1 MIPQLAALASIILV
15 PSSTWGLDRIDA
27 GDATTDGTTV
37 DIYIIDSGV
46 APHPELGGRLEPGI
60 DFVDNSGD
68 GTTDCNGHGTH
79 VAGIAAGSTTGVAP
93 GATVVPVRILD
104 CDGSGT
110 STALDA
116 AVEWI
121 VDHHDDRTPAVANL
135 SLIGPASDA
144 LDNAAL
150 RMIDDGIT
158 VIVAAGNLGVDACS
172 LSPARVPE
180 VITVAASD
188 QNDTRPTWSN
198 FGPCVD
204 LHAPGDRV
212 TSLAPDGGT
221 SLRSG
226 TSIASPHVAGAAAL
240 ILAEDPDATPA
251 EVSAQLNAAAR
262 SVITGNDGTTTS
274 LLLNITGATERSST
288 VRSTALT
295 ESARLVDTRVGVG
308 GIAPGPVSTG
318 DRLEVAVTSPEDAP
332 RSTAVLTTTV
342 TGTTVDHT
350 GGYLTIEPCFDPT
363 AEASN
368 ISTLNFTSGQTIAN
382 TAIVPVGPSGTVC
395 VSVHGSA
402 HVIID
407 RQEILS
413 DKVLHPVSPFR
424 RVDTRV
430 GIGGVPAGALTD
442 GDVLRVPVAGR
453 DGIPASGVAAI
464 SANLTVTET
473 SAPTTGGYVTIQP
486 CGSTS
491 NVSNI
496 NFAAGETVANAF
508 ITAVGESGD
517 LCVTVHGSAQV
528 MIDVNGWI
536 ESSGNITVVAPT
548 RLVDTR
554 LSVGSIGRADG
565 QSSTITVDLGTSN
578 LIPNGATSAIVNL
591 TVTEV
596 ATSATGGYLSVHAC
610 GESAT
615 RSNMNF
621 VTGDQRAVML
631 IAPLVEGRTCMT
643 VVGQTA
649 LIIDLAGYVVG

>member
-46 APHPELGGRLEPGI
+46 APHPELGRRLEPGI

-121 VDHHDDRTPAVANL
+121 VDRHDNRTPAVANL

-144 LDNAAL
+144 LDDAVL

-240 ILAEDPDATPA
+240 ILAENPDATPA

-262 SVITGNDGTTTS
+262 SVITGNNGTTTS

-288 VRSTALT
+288 VRSTVLT

-318 DRLEVAVTSPEDAP
+318 DQLEVAVTSPEDAP

-382 TAIVPVGPSGTVC
+382 TAIVPVGPTGTVC
-395 VSVHGSA
+395 ISVHGSA

-407 RQEILS
+407 RQQILS
-413 DKVLHPVSPFR
+413 DEVLHAVPPFR
-424 RVDTRV
+424 RVDTRI
-430 GIGGVPAGALTD
+430 GIGDLPVGALTD

-473 SAPTTGGYVTIQP
+473 SAPTTGGFVTIQP
-486 CGSTS
+486 CGGSNDVSTL
-491 NVSNI
+491 
-496 NFAAGETVANAF
+496 NFATGETVANAF

-536 ESSGNITVVAPT
+536 ADSGAITVVAPT

-554 LSVGSIGRADG
+554 LSVGPIGRADG

-578 LIPNGATSAIVNL
+578 LIPDSATSAIVNL

-596 ATSATGGYLSVHAC
+596 STSATGGYLSVHAC
-610 GESAT
+610 GEPAT
-615 RSNMNF
+615 GSNMNF
-621 VTGDQRAVML
+621 VTGDQRAAML
-631 IAPLVEGRTCMT
+631 IAPLVEGRTCVT